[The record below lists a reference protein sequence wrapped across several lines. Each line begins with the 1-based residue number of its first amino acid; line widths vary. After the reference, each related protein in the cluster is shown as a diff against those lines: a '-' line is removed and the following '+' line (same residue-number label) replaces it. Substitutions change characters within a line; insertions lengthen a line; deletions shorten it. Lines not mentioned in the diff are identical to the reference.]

1 MNKDNT
7 ENQILK
13 IENLSINFGQGENS
27 VKAVKDLSY
36 QLREGETLGIV
47 GESGSGKSVSSL
59 SIIRLLDERR
69 TDINGSILF
78 SNNGQTLD
86 LLTLPLNEMPS
97 YRGKMISMIFQEPM
111 SSLNPSM
118 RCGKQVDEAIL
129 IHETQ
134 DKTIAKAKTLKL
146 FERVGLRDP
155 ERIYEA
161 YPHEL
166 SGGQIQRIMI
176 SMAVACSPK
185 ILIAD
190 EPTTALDV
198 TVQQDVLKLLKDI
211 QEEYKMS
218 LIFISHDLGVIKQIC
233 DNVLVMQKGKL
244 VEYGATDQIFN
255 SPKESYTKGLIA
267 CRPPLD
273 FKMHRLPTIEDFV
286 NDATLSKETFISKNK
301 LAYKAIKKDSP
312 VVLELEKLNTWYLLK
327 KPLFK
332 KAEYFKALKDV
343 SMKVY
348 KGECLGLVGESGSGK
363 STLSKSIMR
372 IVEPNSGIISYN
384 GEDILQFD
392 KHKLKEL
399 RRDIQLVFQNPYA
412 SLNPRLSIRYTLMEP
427 LLVHKIVSNETLAEE
442 RVIEL
447 LELVGLPREVI
458 NRYPHELSGGQ
469 RQRVVIARALTMEPK
484 FLICDECV
492 SALDVS
498 VQAQIVNLLLD
509 LKEKLDLSIIFI
521 SHDLAVVQFISD
533 RIIVLENGQIVE
545 SGDTEEIIKN
555 PKMAYTKRLIS
566 AIPQ

>member
-372 IVEPNSGIISYN
+372 IVEPNSGVISYN

-566 AIPQ
+566 AIPH